1 MLLSGA
7 SFGNTLMSSLNRT
20 DSLDMQE
27 AKMIILKTMEK
38 WSEVQED
45 TENLIDSS
53 SCTMGGSVVAFIV
66 SLAVVKLFN

>member
-1 MLLSGA
+1 
-7 SFGNTLMSSLNRT
+7 MSSLNRT

-45 TENLIDSS
+45 TENLIDSG
-53 SCTMGGSVVAFIV
+53 SCTMEGSVVVFIV
-66 SLAVVKLFN
+66 SLAVVKQFN